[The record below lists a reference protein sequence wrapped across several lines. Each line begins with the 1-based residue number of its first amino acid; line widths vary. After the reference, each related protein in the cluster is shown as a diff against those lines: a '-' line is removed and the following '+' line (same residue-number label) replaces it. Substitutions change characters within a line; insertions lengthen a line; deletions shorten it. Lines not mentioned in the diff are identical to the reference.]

1 MRLLRVREVENL
13 YGIPIPTLHTWNC
26 RNRFP
31 GLFAKI
37 GGLLF
42 LDEEK
47 LKEIAR
53 EYTRQREQEDAL
65 KVRDG
70 G

>member
-1 MRLLRVREVENL
+1 MKLLRVREVKKL
-13 YGIPIPTLHTWNC
+13 YGIPTSTLHTWNC

-47 LKEIAR
+47 LRGIAQ
-53 EYTRQREQEDAL
+53 EYTRQREKEGARQD
-65 KVRDG
+65 
-70 G
+70 